1 MKSRKKYLDSRVL
14 TLMSIALILVF
25 GVGAISIVWLRMEI
39 SSVAKNC
46 GRLEGQSEV
55 IGREVHELR
64 GQKSKSL
71 RPSALAVMVK
81 GRLEVPGVS
90 NTYHVSESEL
100 DNVLSDN
107 YYFDGRLQEKFAG
120 TR

>member
-1 MKSRKKYLDSRVL
+1 MKNRKKYFDSGVL
-14 TLMSIALILVF
+14 TLLSIFLILIF

-46 GRLEGQSEV
+46 GRLEGESEV

-64 GQKSKSL
+64 AQKSKSL

-81 GRLEVPGVS
+81 GRLGVPGAN
-90 NTYHVSESEL
+90 NTYHVSQSEL
-100 DNVLSDN
+100 NAVLRDN
-107 YYFDGRLQEKFAG
+107 YYPDYRSQKEFAG